1 MQKNPYI
8 SLLNLMEQVSRSSN
22 SPSIQIGEIL
32 QSPPDIQVKYNGI
45 VLTKEEL
52 WISHYLLAGYGRT
65 AEGHLVSATQNR
77 AGGSGDAAYQSH
89 NHEIDNDYTDSV
101 ITTDTLKPGMKV
113 AIMPMLVNG
122 KIQQYAILDEIVRV
136 DGYG

>member
-52 WISHYLLAGYGRT
+52 WISHYLLAGQPGAIWYRLRRT
-65 AEGHLVSATQNR
+65 GQAA
-77 AGGSGDAAYQSH
+77 AGMRPTSR
-89 NHEIDNDYTDSV
+89 
-101 ITTDTLKPGMKV
+101 ITTISITTTP
-113 AIMPMLVNG
+113 
-122 KIQQYAILDEIVRV
+122 IQ
-136 DGYG
+136 

>member
-8 SLLNLMEQVSRSSN
+8 SLLNLMEQISRSSN

-65 AEGHLVSATQNR
+65 ARGIWYRLPRTGQ
-77 AGGSGDAAYQSH
+77 AAAEMRRISR
-89 NHEIDNDYTDSV
+89 
-101 ITTDTLKPGMKV
+101 ITTTSMTTTP
-113 AIMPMLVNG
+113 I
-122 KIQQYAILDEIVRV
+122 R
-136 DGYG
+136 

>member
-65 AEGHLVSATQNR
+65 ARRISR
-77 AGGSGDAAYQSH
+77 
-89 NHEIDNDYTDSV
+89 
-101 ITTDTLKPGMKV
+101 ITTTSITTTP
-113 AIMPMLVNG
+113 I
-122 KIQQYAILDEIVRV
+122 R
-136 DGYG
+136 